1 MEIPIICYDLGF
13 PHQVHNKLEELA
25 QKHCYGCEI
34 AHPSQTQHS
43 FLMCS
48 EMEHFHMYGD
58 QAYQDVIENDTI
70 TIWLDVIYPA
80 TSLWEEM
87 KYSFLTLIRGG
98 KAKSQCFNIFF
109 VSSSHQGFSF
119 CELLSLKD
127 YLYIQTVSCT
137 KNYP

>member
-1 MEIPIICYDLGF
+1 MASNNLEEDVHMPIQMYYLGF
-13 PHQVHNKLEELA
+13 AHQVQNKLEELA

-48 EMEHFHMYGD
+48 EMEHSHMYGD

-87 KYSFLTLIRGG
+87 TYVL
-98 KAKSQCFNIFF
+98 A
-109 VSSSHQGFSF
+109 
-119 CELLSLKD
+119 CERLLRD
-127 YLYIQTVSCT
+127 YLRPCL
-137 KNYP
+137 